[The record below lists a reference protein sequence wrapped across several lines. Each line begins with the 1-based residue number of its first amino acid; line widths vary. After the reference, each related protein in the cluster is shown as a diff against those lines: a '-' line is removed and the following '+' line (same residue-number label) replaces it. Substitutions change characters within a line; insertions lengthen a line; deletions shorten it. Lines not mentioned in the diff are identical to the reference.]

1 MPDNNRLKMLW
12 QQEWTRVSRLKNLES
27 GTGDSFC
34 VFNDLVVSVLI
45 KPYKIDEVMARINE
59 RVEAVKAEGQ

>member
-1 MPDNNRLKMLW
+1 MLW